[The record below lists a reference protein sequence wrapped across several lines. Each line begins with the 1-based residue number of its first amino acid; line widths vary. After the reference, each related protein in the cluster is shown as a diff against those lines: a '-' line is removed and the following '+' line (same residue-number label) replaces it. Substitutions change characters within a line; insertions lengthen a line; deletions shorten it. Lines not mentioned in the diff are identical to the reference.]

1 MLRLLRILNMAA
13 HTRLAGLPTRRPI
26 VVPIA
31 SRFLFAR
38 RNDCIIIN
46 SLTISLTISSCR
58 TKPLGGLMSVT
69 CSVRRPCIAS
79 TDRCCVRRHHQDFD
93 DRMPA
98 SGRGIPSG
106 RIDRDG
112 QCGTRHRTG
121 SPSRS
126 SNGKRPVARVK
137 RLTTI
142 PVRPAARNAENDTR
156 ADPRRTVSSIAI
168 VGRHRDAGL
177 STSSLWR
184 F

>member
-1 MLRLLRILNMAA
+1 MAA
-13 HTRLAGLPTRRPI
+13 YTGLAGLQTRRRI
-26 VVPIA
+26 LVPMA

-58 TKPLGGLMSVT
+58 TKPRGGLMSVS

-79 TDRCCVRRHHQDFD
+79 TARRCVRWHQQDFD

-98 SGRGIPSG
+98 SGRGIPFG
-106 RIDRDG
+106 RIDREG

-126 SNGKRPVARVK
+126 SNGKSPVARGK
-137 RLTTI
+137 PLTTI
-142 PVRPAARNAENDTR
+142 PVRPAARSAANDTR
-156 ADPRRTVSSIAI
+156 ADPRRTVSSMAIA
-168 VGRHRDAGL
+168 GRHRDAGL
-177 STSSLWR
+177 STSSLRR